1 MTGARAGGSAGGGTG
16 GVADRWLRQPADLE
30 RLAFDDRGLLPVIA
44 QEAGSGEV
52 LMLAWAN
59 AEALTMA
66 LDTGYMHYWS
76 RSRASLWKKGET
88 SGHLQ
93 RLVSLH
99 DDCDSDAVLAR
110 VRQEGPA
117 CHTGDDTCFGELP
130 DGAGG
135 DGAAG
140 GAASEGDGVAAGG
153 TVSAGDGAAGGGA
166 VLDALW
172 ATLASRNRERPE
184 GSWTTRLLEDPNLR
198 LKKLGEETV
207 ELVHAL
213 LTDPDRAPEEA
224 ADLVYH
230 VMVALLAE
238 GRSWSEVMAELERR
252 RG

>member
-1 MTGARAGGSAGGGTG
+1 MTGGGGG
-16 GVADRWLRQPADLE
+16 DRAAADRRLRQVADLE
-30 RLAFDDRGLLPVIA
+30 RLAFDPRGLVPVIA
-44 QEAGSGEV
+44 QDAGTGEV

-59 AEALTMA
+59 SEALAAA
-66 LDTGYMHYWS
+66 LDTGFMHYWS

-93 RLVSLH
+93 RVVSLH

-117 CHTGDDTCFGELP
+117 CHTGDDTCFGVLP
-130 DGAGG
+130 TG
-135 DGAAG
+135 DEDTERSAHG
-140 GAASEGDGVAAGG
+140 GG
-153 TVSAGDGAAGGGA
+153 TPTSTT
-166 VLDALW
+166 LDALW
-172 ATLASRNRERPE
+172 QTLEARAEERPE
-184 GSWTTRLLEDPNLR
+184 GSWTTRLLDDPNLR

-230 VMVALLAE
+230 TMVALLAE
-238 GRSWSEVMAELERR
+238 GRSWNEVTAELERR